1 MNIYLDTI
9 TENFGRH
16 QEDVIQFVSCLQ
28 EGDVTAEEHICS
40 EFDHYFFNIRG
51 IKYDLLE
58 NTD

>member
-1 MNIYLDTI
+1 M
-9 TENFGRH
+9 ENFGRH